1 MSFEV
6 TISRD
11 GTSQIYRM
19 MVLKDK
25 GGSDPIHK
33 RGQIIPGM
41 GVKALTQVPNPDPS
55 KISKKG
61 EIGNLPPGKYLLA
74 IPSDAWDWYTIVDDP
89 HPMDIHIIMIL
100 LDDYPYLIQEKFGMN
115 VI

>member
-1 MSFEV
+1 MELLKSIV
-6 TISRD
+6 CWYSR
-11 GTSQIYRM
+11 TR
-19 MVLKDK
+19 

-33 RGQIIPGM
+33 RGQLIPGI
-41 GVKALTQVPNPDPS
+41 GIQALTTIPNSDPS

-89 HPMDIHIIMIL
+89 HSHGYTYHYDPNRRLPLPNPRKIGMSIISKYTNL
-100 LDDYPYLIQEKFGMN
+100 
-115 VI
+115 